1 MYIWIS
7 VYNVNKIFVN
17 RNFIMNKKL
26 IKHAASY
33 LLLLALFAP
42 VMVGAYTA
50 DDYKTGMGTV
60 KLNPGDASVDI
71 VATVVSLVNIVLG
84 LLGLIAVI
92 IIMIGGFRWMTAQG
106 SEEKVEDAKK
116 TIKYGLIGLAIIVL
130 AYVIVRVV
138 IATVLRFGENT
149 EINPLT
155 P

>member
-1 MYIWIS
+1 
-7 VYNVNKIFVN
+7 
-17 RNFIMNKKL
+17 MNKKL

-42 VMVGAYTA
+42 VMVGASYTA

-60 KLNPGDASVDI
+60 KLNAGDASVDI
-71 VATVVSLVNIVLG
+71 VGTVVSLVNIVLG

-106 SEEKVEDAKK
+106 SEDRVKDAQK